1 MVRRKKLLSGVLLL
15 SGMLCTGRVMAQQWL
30 YKQAAVPIEYRV
42 KDLLGRMTIE
52 EKVGQLCCPLGWE
65 MYTKT
70 GKNEV
75 TVSELYKKK
84 MAEAPVG
91 SFWAVLR
98 ADPWTQKTL
107 ETGLSPELSAKALNA
122 LQNMLWKKRGWVF
135 RFCLPR
141 SAHMDTWLSELPYF
155 PQLVGCQYLER
166 GADVEMG
173 EAIALEA
180 RLQGAN
186 IGYGPVLDVAREPRW
201 SRMEE
206 TFGEDPVLTTIM
218 GVAMMKGMQGKV
230 QNDGKHLYA
239 TLKHFAAYGVPE
251 SGHNGSR
258 ANCGMRQLLS
268 EYLPPFRKAVK
279 EGAGTLMTSYN
290 AIDGVPCTANKEL
303 LTDVLR
309 NQWGFKGFVYSDL
322 ISIEGIVGMRAAKD
336 NKEAA
341 VKALKAGLDMDLGGN
356 AFGKI

>member
-122 LQNMLWKKRGWVF
+122 LQKY
-135 RFCLPR
+135 
-141 SAHMDTWLSELPYF
+141 A
-155 PQLVGCQYLER
+155 
-166 GADVEMG
+166 VE
-173 EAIALEA
+173 ET
-180 RLQGAN
+180 RLG
-186 IGYGPVLDVAREPRW
+186 IPVLFAEECPHGHMAIGTTVFPTALSAARGEHWLW
-201 SRMEE
+201 S
-206 TFGEDPVLTTIM
+206 GA
-218 GVAMMKGMQGKV
+218 GCC
-230 QNDGKHLYA
+230 
-239 TLKHFAAYGVPE
+239 
-251 SGHNGSR
+251 SR
-258 ANCGMRQLLS
+258 A
-268 EYLPPFRKAVK
+268 
-279 EGAGTLMTSYN
+279 
-290 AIDGVPCTANKEL
+290 
-303 LTDVLR
+303 
-309 NQWGFKGFVYSDL
+309 
-322 ISIEGIVGMRAAKD
+322 
-336 NKEAA
+336 
-341 VKALKAGLDMDLGGN
+341 ALVTHGGN
-356 AFGKI
+356 LWGRPSADYHHGSGYDEGNAR

>member
-135 RFCLPR
+135 GLFAEECPHGHMAIGTTVFPTACRLPVPG
-141 SAHMDTWLSELPYF
+141 T
-155 PQLVGCQYLER
+155 R
-166 GADVEMG
+166 G
-173 EAIALEA
+173 
-180 RLQGAN
+180 
-186 IGYGPVLDVAREPRW
+186 
-201 SRMEE
+201 
-206 TFGEDPVLTTIM
+206 
-218 GVAMMKGMQGKV
+218 
-230 QNDGKHLYA
+230 
-239 TLKHFAAYGVPE
+239 
-251 SGHNGSR
+251 
-258 ANCGMRQLLS
+258 
-268 EYLPPFRKAVK
+268 
-279 EGAGTLMTSYN
+279 
-290 AIDGVPCTANKEL
+290 
-303 LTDVLR
+303 
-309 NQWGFKGFVYSDL
+309 
-322 ISIEGIVGMRAAKD
+322 
-336 NKEAA
+336 
-341 VKALKAGLDMDLGGN
+341 
-356 AFGKI
+356 

>member
-1 MVRRKKLLSGVLLL
+1 MEETRLGIPVLFAEECPH
-15 SGMLCTGRVMAQQWL
+15 GHMA
-30 YKQAAVPIEYRV
+30 I
-42 KDLLGRMTIE
+42 GT
-52 EKVGQLCCPLGWE
+52 
-65 MYTKT
+65 
-70 GKNEV
+70 
-75 TVSELYKKK
+75 TVFPT
-84 MAEAPVG
+84 A
-91 SFWAVLR
+91 
-98 ADPWTQKTL
+98 
-107 ETGLSPELSAKALNA
+107 LSAASTWNEGL
-122 LQNMLWKKRGWVF
+122 MLK
-135 RFCLPR
+135 
-141 SAHMDTWLSELPYF
+141 
-155 PQLVGCQYLER
+155 
-166 GADVEMG
+166 MG

-239 TLKHFAAYGVPE
+239 TLKHFAAYGVSE

-356 AFGKI
+356 AFGKN